1 MGKIIQKERLPAGIS
16 TLNGTGYLGRKG
28 RGGGGRKINILLKMR
43 PMTTQIVKPCRSKL
57 G

>member
-28 RGGGGRKINILLKMR
+28 RGGGEKNKYITKDETYDHTNCQTL
-43 PMTTQIVKPCRSKL
+43 
-57 G
+57 

>member
-28 RGGGGRKINILLKMR
+28 RGGGRKINILLKMR
-43 PMTTQIVKPCRSKL
+43 PITTQIV
-57 G
+57 